1 MHFFVVNYFFYDEPA
16 HVLANV
22 HKLFILEV
30 IIRWRILIYFLRVV
44 GVLLVFSEKLA
55 HVVPIED
62 RTGYLWH
69 G

>member
-1 MHFFVVNYFFYDEPA
+1 MT
-16 HVLANV
+16 
-22 HKLFILEV
+22 I
-30 IIRWRILIYFLRVV
+30 IYFLRVV

-69 G
+69 YIRIGKWLQSCYEYIYTRQVCMLI